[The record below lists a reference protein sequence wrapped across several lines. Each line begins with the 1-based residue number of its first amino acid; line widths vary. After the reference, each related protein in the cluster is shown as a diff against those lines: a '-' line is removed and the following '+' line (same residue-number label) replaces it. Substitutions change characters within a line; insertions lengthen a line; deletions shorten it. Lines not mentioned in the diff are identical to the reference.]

1 MLKVYFLQIKKN
13 NIAKLNERL
22 KYLNVLSQSIPVIAN
37 LIESGSNFEVVLEL
51 IQNANDLIDSKL
63 SSSHLSK

>member
-22 KYLNVLSQSIPVIAN
+22 KYLNVLSQSIPVIGN
-37 LIESGSNFEVVLEL
+37 LIDSGSNFEVVLEL

-63 SSSHLSK
+63 N